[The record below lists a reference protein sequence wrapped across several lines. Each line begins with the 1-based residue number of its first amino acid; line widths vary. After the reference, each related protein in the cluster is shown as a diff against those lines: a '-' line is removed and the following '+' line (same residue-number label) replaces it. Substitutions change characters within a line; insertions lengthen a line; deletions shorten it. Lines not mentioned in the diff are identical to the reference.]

1 MASLS
6 QIGVR
11 VRYAVFLFPCRYLEI
26 GLELDLHGGTCVNH
40 DGLINETSDVFN
52 NGSWHR

>member
-1 MASLS
+1 MVSLS

-11 VRYAVFLFPCRYLEI
+11 VRYAVFLFPYHYLEI
-26 GLELDLHGGTCVNH
+26 GLELHLQGGRCVNH
-40 DGLINETSDVFN
+40 DGIVNETRDVFN